1 MAYSTI
7 LVPIDGSATAN
18 RGLQEAIRLAR
29 TTGAR
34 LSILN
39 VIDARLL
46 VTQVSE
52 HASPKALLAAWTA
65 DGQRLVDEATATARE
80 QGVTA
85 EGAVHYDP
93 GLRICDQILGEQ
105 ECVGAQ
111 LIVMGTHGRSGL
123 RRVALG
129 SEAELV
135 LRASAVP
142 VLLVRTSD

>member
-7 LVPIDGSATAN
+7 LVPVDGSATAN
-18 RGLQEAIRLAR
+18 RGLQEAIRLAAA
-29 TTGAR
+29 TGASLR
-34 LSILN
+34 ILN
-39 VIDARLL
+39 VVDARLL

-52 HASPKALLAAWTA
+52 HASPKALIAAWTA
-65 DGQRLVDEATATARE
+65 DGQRLVDQAIAAARE

-85 EGAVHYDP
+85 GGAVHYDP
-93 GLRICDQILGEQ
+93 GLRVCDQILDEQ
-105 ECVGAQ
+105 KRVSAQ

-142 VLLVRTSD
+142 VLLVRAGD